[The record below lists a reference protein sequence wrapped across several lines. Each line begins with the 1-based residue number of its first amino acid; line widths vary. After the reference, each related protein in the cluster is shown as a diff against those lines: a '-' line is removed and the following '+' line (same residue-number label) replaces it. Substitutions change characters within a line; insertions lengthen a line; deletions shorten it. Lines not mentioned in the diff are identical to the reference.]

1 MIARSVQTISKL
13 CSGAGMALA
22 AVLLVYIVGHIIT
35 EIVLRNFFHSSTN
48 TMSEFVGYATG
59 AMTFLALG
67 HTFASRKHVRVS
79 VMRQFWSGKLALVIE
94 LLCLAL
100 TFAAYAFMARFV
112 WTIVV
117 RDYTRGSVS
126 SGLVPT
132 PTWYIAAVVFI
143 GLIIFLIQLIASAV
157 DTVIN
162 GVPEE
167 QVEGE

>member
-1 MIARSVQTISKL
+1 MIARSVQTISRL

-22 AVLLVYIVGHIIT
+22 AVLLVYIVGHIIL

-126 SGLVPT
+126 SGLVAT
-132 PTWYIAAVVFI
+132 PTWYIAAVVYT